1 MNMPQV
7 PKEWYHHANNWIIYL
22 NWVFA
27 TSPTMNL
34 EDDAYVKE
42 EFKNYWCIAK
52 HGHCKLLML
61 FDSI

>member
-52 HGHCKLLML
+52 HGHCK
-61 FDSI
+61 